1 MDIRLD
7 GKVALVT
14 GGSKGIGAGIA
25 ACFAEAGADLTITGY
40 SDMEGAE
47 ETAVAIRGLGRRCET
62 AELDVGVEAEVD
74 VLFRQHL
81 DAFGRIDILVAN
93 AGISPKG
100 TPVHETT
107 AAEFER
113 VLRTNLYGAFFC
125 ARAAA
130 KRMLAQGGGGR
141 ILMITSVH
149 EEACTAGG
157 GPYHVSK
164 AGMRNLMRTMA
175 VELAEHG
182 ITVNGIAPGMILTPM
197 NGEAL
202 ENPQVAADAAAVI
215 PVRRV
220 GLPADIAAMAC
231 FLASDAA
238 SYCTGATYY
247 VDGGWMLTMPDV

>member
-1 MDIRLD
+1 MEIRLD

-14 GGSKGIGAGIA
+14 GGSKGIGRGIA
-25 ACFAEAGADLTITGY
+25 ECFAEAGADVTITFN
-40 SDMEGAE
+40 SDPDGAG
-47 ETAVAIRGLGRRCET
+47 ETAELVRGHGRRCEVVQ
-62 AELDVGVEAEVD
+62 ADVGVEAEVD
-74 VLFRQHL
+74 ALFALHL
-81 DAFGRIDILVAN
+81 AAFGWIDILVNN

-113 VLRTNLYGAFFC
+113 VLRTNLYGSFFC
-125 ARAAA
+125 AREAA
-130 KRMLAQGGGGR
+130 KRMIAQGGGGR
-141 ILMITSVH
+141 ILMISSVH
-149 EEACTAGG
+149 EEACTAGD

-164 AGMRNLMRTMA
+164 AGLRNLMRTMA
-175 VELAEHG
+175 VELAEYG
-182 ITVNGIAPGMILTPM
+182 ITVNGIAPGKILTPM
-197 NGEAL
+197 NREAL
-202 ENPQVAADAAAVI
+202 DNPQVAADAAELI

-220 GLPADIAAMAC
+220 GVPADIASMAC

>member
-7 GKVALVT
+7 GRIALVT
-14 GGSKGIGAGIA
+14 GGSKGIGRGIA
-25 ACFAEAGADLTITGY
+25 EAFAAAGADLTITAN
-40 SDMEGAE
+40 SDLEGAE
-47 ETAVAIRGLGRRCET
+47 ETASAVRALGRRCEVVKT
-62 AELDVGVEAEVD
+62 DVGVEAEVD
-74 VLFRQHL
+74 ALFERHL
-81 DAFGRIDILVAN
+81 AAHGRIDILVAN

-125 ARAAA
+125 AREAA
-130 KRMLAQGGGGR
+130 KLMLAQGDGGR

-182 ITVNGIAPGMILTPM
+182 ITVNGIAPGMIVTPM
-197 NGEAL
+197 NREAMDD
-202 ENPQVAADAAAVI
+202 PQVAAEAAAVI

-220 GLPADIAAMAC
+220 GWPADIASMAC
-231 FLASDAA
+231 FLASDVA

-247 VDGGWMLTMPDV
+247 VDGGYMLTLPPV

>member
-14 GGSKGIGAGIA
+14 GGSKGIGRGIA
-25 ACFAEAGADLTITGY
+25 ECFAAAGADVTITAN
-40 SDMEGAE
+40 SDMAGAE
-47 ETAVAIRGLGRRCET
+47 EAAAGIRALGRRCEVVKT
-62 AELDVGVEAEVD
+62 DVGVEAEVD
-74 VLFRQHL
+74 ALFAAHTA
-81 DAFGRIDILVAN
+81 AFGRIDILVAN

-100 TPVHETT
+100 TLVHETT
-107 AAEFER
+107 AAQFEE

-125 ARAAA
+125 AREAA
-130 KRMLAQGGGGR
+130 KLMLAQGDPGR

-182 ITVNGIAPGMILTPM
+182 ITVNGIAPGMIMTPM
-197 NGEAL
+197 NREAL
-202 ENPQVAADAAAVI
+202 EDPRAAEEAAALI

-220 GLPADIAAMAC
+220 GYPADIAHMAC

-247 VDGGWMLTMPDV
+247 VDGGYMLTLPPV